1 MHPALF
7 RFLFLFFPCNIWA
20 FPLFRPLSDSTAYP
34 YFIRLQCAW
43 QTSETYIRCS
53 AQAAR
58 TVLCS
63 CTVLSL
69 TASALNVTSSYQNCA
84 VLCCAAEYAVLLAK
98 YFIALHIQLTTLLMS
113 TDDSTHSSENS
124 EHNKTALPCQQQFDF
139 SALSVRGLRCA
150 ARDVKQA
157 DKRLVSLL
165 GFLFSTFF
173 YFKLLIKNNN
183 WAIRFMSFY
192 PFIQ

>member
-1 MHPALF
+1 MRLTDIRDVHTLLSSGCTYSAV
-7 RFLFLFFPCNIWA
+7 FLYGTFT
-20 FPLFRPLSDSTAYP
+20 DS
-34 YFIRLQCAW
+34 
-43 QTSETYIRCS
+43 
-53 AQAAR
+53 
-58 TVLCS
+58 LCS
-63 CTVLSL
+63 KCHFLLSKL
-69 TASALNVTSSYQNCA
+69 CCA

-183 WAIRFMSFY
+183 C
-192 PFIQ
+192 FIQ